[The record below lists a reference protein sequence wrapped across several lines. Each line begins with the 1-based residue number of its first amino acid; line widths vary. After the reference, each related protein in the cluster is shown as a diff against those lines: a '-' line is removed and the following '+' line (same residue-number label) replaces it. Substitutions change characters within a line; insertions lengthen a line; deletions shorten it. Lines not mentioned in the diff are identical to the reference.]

1 MKKIRQRN
9 DIDIVVQLKNNEGLL
24 LDPTLCSDMIVCL
37 TCGSKKFYIN
47 DFEKFADGRIKF
59 RFLAE
64 KQTKLGVHNVT
75 ISAVTEDGR
84 TFTTDACNAF
94 NLVACSCNASDDAG
108 EVNVESVEV
117 DATFEISAWGM
128 VSDIVTYEIPSRW
141 TEVGKQYQITQ
152 DNFHDI
158 FGSEDELLKNLE
170 NKHVRLKIFGTDE
183 SAKIIIDVTTSLQA
197 KFPSETS
204 VTYIIN
210 FNGIA
215 SNDVED
221 FLTVYALD
229 VRCGIGI
236 DKLTD
241 GTYSFVGGSF
251 EIIKKENSVTT
262 EEIAELER
270 KVDKIVYHWDDL
282 DLSVPEGTVSQD
294 VYDNL
299 LKADVVTTK
308 GFVFTDKWVDDTSIA
323 LTLRGL
329 TGGGEEQVACD
340 LFYVTVKEDLTYT
353 IESFGYN
360 LPSEDF
366 VDKKLSAKQ
375 DILVSGEN
383 IKTINNQ
390 SILGEGNITIEGGSG
405 VADVGI
411 TGTLN
416 VTDPISIAAAQNLIT
431 KPYGVAFYLITDS
444 NGKLPSKN
452 QEAVQISAAVEKFL
466 SFRSPNPTVNN
477 ILEQVSIDNFKPRG
491 FNVGDIIALS
501 RVPVGIDALVE
512 YLGLSSAIATAL
524 KLLGLSEIEIYQ
536 YKIWTTNDAKWSNFQ
551 NKDGSVVAPG
561 VKGLMSVWDKE
572 QVDKVPNL
580 ENIATANDLSTKY
593 AWGTNFN
600 ACLNTGVLA
609 YGASDMETSPLG
621 IVENYTLV
629 VQRSSTADS
638 SGYYSIIQTAYG
650 RTGVVYN
657 RIFQRMIFHN
667 PTTGANEYHKWVEL
681 TNTSSGGSTT
691 YFRASCAPNVIF
703 STLEAAKVNG
713 FAEVS
718 SETEDGV
725 RGYTFKGYFNFV
737 PTDDA
742 PYYMGVGMIT
752 YHDTNL
758 SEPAIMVAHPY
769 HPTQIIQSTRLVEM
783 EEKNRSLTAIV
794 DKYIIDNLQQ
804 NDYYLTPTTNLE
816 DGASISQFTSLA
828 FIFEEPV
835 FVKEKKDGV
844 QLYNEDGDIVSS
856 VNLNIRINQSNHN
869 VAEVVLSNGSLQKGM
884 TYTLIVFE
892 GVIGDSVWY
901 IREDK
906 GRVMPEFAFNFTL
919 TE

>member
-94 NLVACSCNASDDAG
+94 NLVACSCNAGDDAG
-108 EVNVESVEV
+108 EVNIETVEL
-117 DATFEISAWGM
+117 DATFEISAWGL
-128 VSDIVTYEIPSRW
+128 VSDIVIYEIPSDW

-170 NKHVRLKIFGTDE
+170 NKHVRLKIPGTE
-183 SAKIIIDVTTSLQA
+183 ELGMLVIDVTTSLQFKA
-197 KFPSETS
+197 SDETGAI
-204 VTYIIN
+204 YIIN
-210 FNGIA
+210 FNGNA
-215 SNDVED
+215 SHDPQD
-221 FLTVYALD
+221 SFLIFHALD

-236 DKLTD
+236 EKNTD

-262 EEIAELER
+262 KEIADEAVTTEKIAKKAITL
-270 KVDKIVYHWDDL
+270 DKIADDVL
-282 DLSVPEGTVSQD
+282 PQECAFSINLIS
-294 VYDNL
+294 YD
-299 LKADVVTTK
+299 
-308 GFVFTDKWVDDTSIA
+308 
-323 LTLRGL
+323 
-329 TGGGEEQVACD
+329 
-340 LFYVTVKEDLTYT
+340 VTVTGTFNDKLSMVYPALLEY
-353 IESFGYN
+353 ESTLEYGSFAY
-360 LPSEDF
+360 LPSEKIGVAIFNQYSLGYDYKDGAF
-366 VDKKLSAKQ
+366 TLINKLQHAT
-375 DILVSGEN
+375 G
-383 IKTINNQ
+383 
-390 SILGEGNITIEGGSG
+390 GGSG

-536 YKIWTTNDAKWSNFQ
+536 YKIWATNDAKWSNFQ

-572 QVDKVPNL
+572 QVDKVPRL
-580 ENIATANDLSTKY
+580 EANDLSTKY
-593 AWGTNFN
+593 PYGTYFDT
-600 ACLNTGVLA
+600 CLTTGVCA
-609 YGASDMETSPLG
+609 YSPANIGGVTENFTL
-621 IVENYTLV
+621 IV
-629 VQRSSTADS
+629 QASSTVDS
-638 SGYYSIIQTAYG
+638 GGFYSIIQTAYG
-650 RTGVVYN
+650 RTGSVYN
-657 RIFQRMIFHN
+657 RVFKRMIFYN
-667 PTTGANEYHKWVEL
+667 PTTGAKEIHDWVEI
-681 TNTSSGGSTT
+681 TSSNAGSTK
-691 YFRASCAPNVIF
+691 YFTTSCAPNVIF

-737 PTDDA
+737 PTDGS

-752 YHDTNL
+752 YNDSNL
-758 SEPAIMVAHPY
+758 SEPAIMIAYPY
-769 HPTQIIQSTRLVEM
+769 NPTQIIGATRIADLEARI
-783 EEKNRSLTAIV
+783 KA
-794 DKYIIDNLQQ
+794 
-804 NDYYLTPTTNLE
+804 LE
-816 DGASISQFTSLA
+816 DKL
-828 FIFEEPV
+828 V
-835 FVKEKKDGV
+835 
-844 QLYNEDGDIVSS
+844 
-856 VNLNIRINQSNHN
+856 
-869 VAEVVLSNGSLQKGM
+869 
-884 TYTLIVFE
+884 
-892 GVIGDSVWY
+892 
-901 IREDK
+901 
-906 GRVMPEFAFNFTL
+906 
-919 TE
+919 

>member
-94 NLVACSCNASDDAG
+94 NLVACSCNAGDDAG
-108 EVNVESVEV
+108 EVDIETVEL

-128 VSDIVTYEIPSRW
+128 VSDIVIYEIPSDW
-141 TEVGKQYQITQ
+141 SDVGKQYQITQ

-170 NKHVRLKIFGTDE
+170 NKHVRLKIFGIDE

-221 FLTVYALD
+221 FFTVYALD

-251 EIIKKENSVTT
+251 EIIQKENSVTT

-270 KVDKIVYHWDDL
+270 KVDKIVYRWDSL
-282 DLSVPEGTVSQD
+282 DLSVSEGTVSQE

-299 LKADVVTTK
+299 LKADVVTNN
-308 GFVFTDKWVDDTSIA
+308 GAVFANKWAEDTSIVLA
-323 LTLRGL
+323 MQWVVE
-329 TGGGEEQVACD
+329 GGEEQVACD
-340 LFYVTVKEDLTYT
+340 LLYVTVKEDLTYT
-353 IESFGYN
+353 VEYYGYN
-360 LPSEDF
+360 LPSEGF

-416 VTDPISIAAAQNLIT
+416 VTDPISIAAAQDLIT

-444 NGKLPSKN
+444 NGKLPSKD
-452 QEAVQISAAVEKFL
+452 QEAVQISASVEKLL

-477 ILEQVSIDNFKPRG
+477 ILDQVSMDNFKPRG

-524 KLLGLSEIEIYQ
+524 KLLGLNVIEIYQ
-536 YKIWTTNDAKWSNFQ
+536 YKIWTTNDAKWSNFR

-572 QVDKVPNL
+572 QVDKVPRL
-580 ENIATANDLSTKY
+580 EANDLSTKY
-593 AWGTNFN
+593 AYGTYFDT
-600 ACLNTGVLA
+600 CLTTGVCA
-609 YGASDMETSPLG
+609 YSPANIGGVTENFTL
-621 IVENYTLV
+621 IV
-629 VQRSSTADS
+629 QASSTVDS
-638 SGYYSIIQTAYG
+638 GGFYSIIQTAYG
-650 RTGVVYN
+650 RTGSVYN
-657 RIFQRMIFHN
+657 RVFKRMIFYN
-667 PTTGANEYHKWVEL
+667 PTTGAKEIHDWVEI
-681 TNTSSGGSTT
+681 TSSNAGSTKYLT
-691 YFRASCAPNVIF
+691 ISCAPDAIF
-703 STLEAAKVNG
+703 SALDGAKVNG

-737 PTDDA
+737 PTDGS

-752 YHDTNL
+752 YNDTNL
-758 SEPAIMVAHPY
+758 SESAIMIAYPY
-769 HPTQIIQSTRLVEM
+769 NPTQIIGATRIADLEVRI
-783 EEKNRSLTAIV
+783 KA
-794 DKYIIDNLQQ
+794 
-804 NDYYLTPTTNLE
+804 LE
-816 DGASISQFTSLA
+816 DKL
-828 FIFEEPV
+828 
-835 FVKEKKDGV
+835 
-844 QLYNEDGDIVSS
+844 L
-856 VNLNIRINQSNHN
+856 
-869 VAEVVLSNGSLQKGM
+869 
-884 TYTLIVFE
+884 
-892 GVIGDSVWY
+892 
-901 IREDK
+901 
-906 GRVMPEFAFNFTL
+906 
-919 TE
+919 